1 MSLSKEAVTRIA
13 HLARI
18 DVTEGEQEKFA
29 TELSKIVEWI
39 EHLNEVDTESVSPLD
54 HAVSYSQRL
63 RPDVVDH
70 QNSSADVLKNATDTT
85 LDFFSVPKVI
95 E

>member
-1 MSLSKEAVTRIA
+1 MSITRETVKKVA

-18 DVTEGEQEKFA
+18 RLKEEQEEQFA
-29 TELSKIVEWI
+29 DELKKIVSWI
-39 EHLNEVDTESVSPLD
+39 EQLNEIDTKDTQPLD

-63 RPDVVDH
+63 REDVTDL
-70 QNSSADVLKNATDTT
+70 NANTKDVLKNAKDTV
-85 LDFFSVPKVI
+85 LDFFSVPKVV